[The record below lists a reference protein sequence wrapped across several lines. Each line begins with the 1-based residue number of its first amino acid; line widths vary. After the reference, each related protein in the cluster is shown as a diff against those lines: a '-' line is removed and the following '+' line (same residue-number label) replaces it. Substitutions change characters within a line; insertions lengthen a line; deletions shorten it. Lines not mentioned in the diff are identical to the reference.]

1 MKIIIVK
8 NINNDKKKYKL
19 TANQTLLIKDSNYSH
34 LILNAVINKI
44 IIENC
49 TSLYI
54 DFDNL
59 KIMNNIEINNCNNI
73 FINIT
78 KKNIIIPSIELYKTT
93 LYLIGNI
100 QIYKDILVLSELS
113 NLYNI
118 NL

>member
-1 MKIIIVK
+1 MKIILVK

-19 TANQTLLIKDSNYSH
+19 TAEQTLLIKNSNNSH
-34 LILNAVINKI
+34 IILNTLINKI

-49 TSLYI
+49 TNLYI
-54 DFDNL
+54 DFDEL

-93 LYLIGNI
+93 LYLIGDIN
-100 QIYKDILVLSELS
+100 IYKNILILSELS
-113 NLYNI
+113 NLYSI
-118 NL
+118 S

>member
-1 MKIIIVK
+1 MKILIVK
-8 NINNDKKKYKL
+8 NINNDKKKYRL

-49 TSLYI
+49 TNLYI

-59 KIMNNIEINNCNNI
+59 KIMNNIEINNCDNI

-93 LYLIGNI
+93 LYLIGDI
-100 QIYKDILVLSELS
+100 KIYKNILILSELS

-118 NL
+118 F

>member
-19 TANQTLLIKDSNYSH
+19 TAEQTLLIKNSNNSH
-34 LILNAVINKI
+34 IILNTLINKI

-49 TSLYI
+49 TNLYI
-54 DFDNL
+54 DFDEL

-93 LYLIGNI
+93 LYLIGDIN
-100 QIYKDILVLSELS
+100 IYKNILILSELS
-113 NLYNI
+113 NLYSI
-118 NL
+118 S

>member
-19 TANQTLLIKDSNYSH
+19 NPEQTLLIKNSNNSH
-34 LILNAVINKI
+34 IILNTLINKI

-49 TSLYI
+49 TNLYI
-54 DFDNL
+54 DFDEL

-93 LYLIGNI
+93 LYLIGDIN
-100 QIYKDILVLSELS
+100 IYKNILILSELS
-113 NLYNI
+113 NLYSI
-118 NL
+118 S

>member
-19 TANQTLLIKDSNYSH
+19 TAEQTLLIKNSNNSH
-34 LILNAVINKI
+34 IILNTLINKI
-44 IIENC
+44 IIEN
-49 TSLYI
+49 TTNLYI
-54 DFDNL
+54 DFDEL

-93 LYLIGNI
+93 LYLIGDIN
-100 QIYKDILVLSELS
+100 IYKNILILSELS

-118 NL
+118 S

>member
-8 NINNDKKKYKL
+8 NINKDKKKYKL
-19 TANQTLLIKDSNYSH
+19 TAEQTLLIKNSNNSH
-34 LILNAVINKI
+34 IILNTLINKI

-49 TSLYI
+49 TNLYI
-54 DFDNL
+54 DFDEL

-93 LYLIGNI
+93 LYLIGDIN
-100 QIYKDILVLSELS
+100 IYKNILILSELS

-118 NL
+118 S

>member
-19 TANQTLLIKDSNYSH
+19 TADQTLIIKESH
-34 LILNAVINKI
+34 NSHIILNTTINKI

-49 TSLYI
+49 NNLYI
-54 DFDNL
+54 EFDNL
-59 KIMNNIEINNCNNI
+59 KIINNIEINNCNNI

-93 LYLIGNI
+93 LYLIGDI
-100 QIYKDILVLSELS
+100 TIYKNILILSELS

-118 NL
+118 Y